1 MTDADIIKVLEIC
14 LNKSGGC
21 ISAKCPLVNDLHCKE
36 LLISRCFEIINRQQS
51 EIEKL
56 KEVKHGHWIP
66 QYVSSRGLTDKF
78 ACSVCNRTS
87 YTSHKYLNCPHKYCE
102 ECGAKMEMFGISE
115 QVKGKDDEI

>member
-1 MTDADIIKVLEIC
+1 MTDAEIIKVLEIC

-56 KEVKHGHWIP
+56 KEVKHGHWVKCGYKWQCTHCQSLINIDGTP
-66 QYVSSRGLTDKF
+66 EENL
-78 ACSVCNRTS
+78 
-87 YTSHKYLNCPHKYCE
+87 LNHCPN
-102 ECGAKMEMFGISE
+102 CGAKMEKFP
-115 QVKGKDDEI
+115 KGSDTE